1 MHDLFAEKII
11 AQFFENVNSSK
22 KKRKR
27 IFKKTKISHAL
38 WVGSTK
44 DKKWLNLKK
53 CEKSERLLSCI
64 SSLNENISLQKMNK
78 EQKNSVFCQIN
89 MYHIASFFLE
99 KSYSFSRRAL

>member
-1 MHDLFAEKII
+1 MRDLFAEKII

-44 DKKWLNLKK
+44 DKKWLNLKN
-53 CEKSERLLSCI
+53 EKNQNGYFR
-64 SSLNENISLQKMNK
+64 
-78 EQKNSVFCQIN
+78 VF
-89 MYHIASFFLE
+89 L
-99 KSYSFSRRAL
+99 R